1 MHVVKA
7 QFVDIIESEGARV
20 YTFRASSSSVDRQ
33 NEIVDQNG
41 WQLDSYRE
49 NPVVLDSHRY
59 DSIEDIIGRCIRAE
73 VVNGALE
80 CDIIFCDS
88 EKGECAEELVNTGFL
103 RTVSVGFK
111 SLERRPGGAGQPM
124 THTRAELLEISM
136 VSVPANRD
144 AVRLRSHD
152 DDDDVVANNGGSI
165 TELAEFVQSL
175 TDPESTK
182 AGRVISA
189 SNLEKLQSAI
199 DAIQGVIDSAM
210 GDEPVQK
217 PMVEACEPEEYK
229 INSGVLDA
237 LSRFVGGNNGQ

>member
-20 YTFRASSSSVDRQ
+20 YTFRASSNSVDRQ
-33 NEIVDQNG
+33 NEIVDQSG

-88 EKGECAEELVNTGFL
+88 EKGECAQQLVNTGFL

-144 AVRLRSHD
+144 AVRLRSHEE
-152 DDDDVVANNGGSI
+152 DDDVVANNGGSI
-165 TELAEFVQSL
+165 TELAAFVQSL
-175 TDPESTK
+175 TDPDGTK

-229 INSGVLDA
+229 INSGVLAA
-237 LSRFVGGNNGQ
+237 LSRFVGGHNG

>member
-20 YTFRASSSSVDRQ
+20 YTFRASSNSVDRQ

-124 THTRAELLEISM
+124 THARAELLEISM

-152 DDDDVVANNGGSI
+152 DGDVVANNGGSI
-165 TELAEFVQSL
+165 TELHEFVQSL
-175 TDPESTK
+175 TDPDKTK

-217 PMVEACEPEEYK
+217 PMAEACKPEEQK
-229 INSGVLDA
+229 IDSGVLAA
-237 LSRFVGGNNGQ
+237 LSRFVGGHNG

>member
-20 YTFRASSSSVDRQ
+20 YTFRASSNSVDRQ

-73 VVNGALE
+73 VVNGSLE

-152 DDDDVVANNGGSI
+152 DDDDVVANNSGSI
-165 TELAEFVQSL
+165 TELAAFVQSL
-175 TDPESTK
+175 TDPDGTK

-189 SNLEKLQSAI
+189 SNLEKLQQAI

-217 PMVEACEPEEYK
+217 PMAEACKPEEQK
-229 INSGVLDA
+229 IDSGVLAA
-237 LSRFVGGNNGQ
+237 LSRFVGGHNG

>member
-20 YTFRASSSSVDRQ
+20 YTFRASSNSVDRQ
-33 NEIVDQNG
+33 NEIVDQSG

-88 EKGECAEELVNTGFL
+88 EKGECAQQLVNTGFL

-152 DDDDVVANNGGSI
+152 EDDDVVANNGGSI
-165 TELAEFVQSL
+165 TELAAFVQSL
-175 TDPESTK
+175 TDPDGTK

-229 INSGVLDA
+229 INSGVLAA
-237 LSRFVGGNNGQ
+237 LSRFVGGHNG